1 MSDNHYN
8 FISITSDI
16 FHNVYGLILKLYQL
30 FLEQLHET
38 RYVKADMPSSLLFY
52 RDNNGNDY
60 YEYLLYP
67 KFTFCVSLFLYWH
80 KYFCY
85 FKH

>member
-8 FISITSDI
+8 YISVSGDI
-16 FHNVYGLILKLYQL
+16 FHNVYGLIRKLLHL
-30 FLEQLHET
+30 FWEQLHET
-38 RYVKADMPSSLLFY
+38 GFVKADMPSSVLLY

-60 YEYLLYP
+60 YIFFNP
-67 KFTFCVSLFLYWH
+67 KFTFCVSLFFYWN
-80 KYFCY
+80 KSFCY